1 MKTSRFSESQIVA
14 ILNQASSG
22 VPVPALC
29 REHGISSSTFYK
41 RRSKHGG
48 MDVSMLRRMKEME
61 AELSRLRRMHAD
73 KSLQYEIVKEALEK
87 KFRAGLQSQAGP

>member
-41 RRSKHGG
+41 WRSKYGG
-48 MDVSMLRRMKEME
+48 TDVPMLRRMKELE
-61 AELSRLRRMHAD
+61 SELSRFRRMYAD
-73 KSLQYEIVKEALEK
+73 KCLQYEIVKEALEK
-87 KFRAGLQSQAGP
+87 KF